1 MNTKTIRRFFCFALC
16 LTMLFCFTSC
26 KGNDS
31 ADGKDKTT
39 SDAEQ
44 TTANTTTTTTTT
56 TRSDIQST
64 DKLIALT
71 FDDGPYSPVTDK
83 ILDTLEKNGARATFF
98 VVGNRVATYAD
109 SVKRASELGCE
120 IGSHSYSHQ
129 NFTKVSVSGM
139 KSELDKAAVEIEKVT
154 GSRPK
159 VVRPPEG
166 ATNESVRS
174 HIGFPMVMWSV
185 DSLDWKNRDAQ
196 KDYEIV
202 TQNVYDGCIVLMHD
216 LYPATA
222 EAVARFV
229 PELTAKGY
237 KFVTFSELMEA
248 RGIEVEAGTR
258 YFSAKPKTQP
268 SSASSAADA

>member
-120 IGSHSYSHQ
+120 IGSHSYSQ
-129 NFTKVSVSGM
+129 
-139 KSELDKAAVEIEKVT
+139 
-154 GSRPK
+154 
-159 VVRPPEG
+159 
-166 ATNESVRS
+166 
-174 HIGFPMVMWSV
+174 IGRAHV
-185 DSLDWKNRDAQ
+185 
-196 KDYEIV
+196 
-202 TQNVYDGCIVLMHD
+202 
-216 LYPATA
+216 
-222 EAVARFV
+222 
-229 PELTAKGY
+229 
-237 KFVTFSELMEA
+237 
-248 RGIEVEAGTR
+248 
-258 YFSAKPKTQP
+258 
-268 SSASSAADA
+268 